1 MKSLMILGS
10 IVGFV
15 IGASFG
21 LVAES
26 SGPASLWR
34 ACVAALAGGV
44 LIRWWGRMWIN
55 GLRDSMNQRRYVR
68 SAAIPATKA
77 TSKV

>member
-10 IVGFV
+10 IIGFV

-26 SGPASLWR
+26 SWPTSLWR
-34 ACVAALAGGV
+34 ACVAALAAGV
-44 LIRWWGRMWIN
+44 LIRWWGRMWMN
-55 GLRDSMNQRRYVR
+55 GLRDSLHQRRTGG
-68 SAAIPATKA
+68 SAPLIATKA
-77 TSKV
+77 APKT